1 METNIQ
7 KESIDNKKRPK
18 SSSNTSSKVVPIWKS
33 QLDRYETG
41 KIKNSLNNFKLIL
54 ENDER
59 FKGKIRLNEFTSRTM
74 YKEDNGYKNLDDN
87 IITNILLQIEKDY
100 DGINKRDLMEK
111 VVDTVAESHKFHPI
125 RDYLNNLKWDG
136 QKRLKTAFADY
147 FGCEA
152 SEYNEYCLRTFL
164 NGAIARVLHPR
175 DKVRLHAYI
184 IWRPRAR

>member
-1 METNIQ
+1 MEINTQ
-7 KESIDNKKRPK
+7 KEMKIENNKNIV
-18 SSSNTSSKVVPIWKS
+18 SNSNNKVVPIWKS

-41 KIKNSLNNFKLIL
+41 RIKNSLNNFKLIL

-59 FKGKIRLNEFTSRTM
+59 FKDRIRLNEFTLRTM
-74 YKEDNGYKNLDDN
+74 IKTRNGYKNIDDN
-87 IITNILLQIEKDY
+87 IITNILLTIEKDY

-111 VVDTVAESHKFHPI
+111 VVDIVGEAHKFHPI
-125 RDYLNNLKWDG
+125 KDYLNGLEWDG

-175 DKVRLHAYI
+175 NKI
-184 IWRPRAR
+184 

>member
-1 METNIQ
+1 MNTSTQSETKNL
-7 KESIDNKKRPK
+7 DRPK
-18 SSSNTSSKVVPIWKS
+18 TTKETSNKVVPIWKS

-59 FKGKIRLNEFTSRTM
+59 FKGRIRLNEFTSRTM
-74 YKEDNGYKNLDDN
+74 YLEGNNYKNLDDN

-164 NGAIARVLHPR
+164 NGAIGRVLHPR
-175 DKVRLHAYI
+175 N
-184 IWRPRAR
+184 

>member
-7 KESIDNKKRPK
+7 KELVNEKKAAP
-18 SSSNTSSKVVPIWKS
+18 SSNTHSKVVPIWKS

-59 FKGKIRLNEFTSRTM
+59 FKDKIRLNEFTSRTM
-74 YKEDNGYKNLDDN
+74 YKEDSGYKNLDDN

-111 VVDTVAESHKFHPI
+111 IVDTVAESHKFHPI

-175 DKVRLHAYI
+175 S
-184 IWRPRAR
+184 

>member
-1 METNIQ
+1 METNSQ
-7 KESIDNKKRPK
+7 KEINNENRPQSTNNASNKI
-18 SSSNTSSKVVPIWKS
+18 VPIWKS
-33 QLDRYETG
+33 QLDRYESG

-59 FKGKIRLNEFTSRTM
+59 FKDKIRLNEFTLRTM
-74 YKEDNGYKNLDDN
+74 IKTKHGYKNIDDN
-87 IITNILLQIEKDY
+87 IITNILLAIEKDY

-111 VVDTVAESHKFHPI
+111 VVDTVGESNKFHPI
-125 RDYLNNLKWDG
+125 RDYLDGLKWDG
-136 QKRLKTAFADY
+136 QKRLKSAFADY

-175 DKVRLHAYI
+175 S
-184 IWRPRAR
+184 